1 MSEIVMVK
9 TPSNQL
15 APIDQVGVDWLT
27 KLKLGAGAR
36 VSIKKA
42 RNPAFHRKVFALF
55 NFAFDNWDAPSLEYK
70 GEPVAKEF
78 DQFRKDIT
86 ILAGHYEAVT
96 NLKGEVRL
104 KAKSLAFSEM
114 DDEVFGK
121 VYQSILGVVWRKV
134 LAQRGYKSENDVERI
149 MSQLMGFE

>member
-1 MSEIVMVK
+1 MMK
-9 TPSNQL
+9 TTSNQL
-15 APIDQVGVDWLT
+15 APIDQSGVDWLA

-36 VSIKKA
+36 VSVKKA

-55 NFAFDNWDAPSLEYK
+55 NLAFENWDAPSLEYK

-86 ILAGHYEAVT
+86 VLAGHYIATT
-96 NLKGEVRL
+96 NLRGEVRL

-114 DDEVFGK
+114 DDEEFSV

-134 LAQRGYKSENDVERI
+134 LAQRGYKSEGEVERVVA
-149 MSQLMGFE
+149 QLIGFE